1 MCVSVCA
8 YLIFHAH
15 LPSQTLDEA
24 AFTISRPFVANRNDR
39 KSKSRAVHYG
49 AYVEYLQCVQE
60 VEVLV
65 NKALML

>member
-1 MCVSVCA
+1 M
-8 YLIFHAH
+8 
-15 LPSQTLDEA
+15 PSQTLDEA
-24 AFTISRPFVANRNDR
+24 VFTISRPFVANPNDR

-49 AYVEYLQCVQE
+49 AYAEYLQCVQE